1 MVRLR
6 LIILRLGGSLAGAY
20 EVMHSALFFNQ
31 VCEEEGCSNL
41 GLYDNS
47 EVGRVV
53 LLAYYVS
60 AFSCLLRT

>member
-1 MVRLR
+1 
-6 LIILRLGGSLAGAY
+6 
-20 EVMHSALFFNQ
+20 MHSALFFNQ